1 MNIRFGVSPIAW
13 INDDMP
19 ELGGDT
25 PLETVFG
32 DCRDLGFEG
41 VELGGKFPKD
51 PAVLKP
57 LLAGYGL
64 DLIGGWYSTH
74 LLARDAE
81 AEITALQPHLALLE
95 AMGCKVFIAAECSN
109 AIHGQRDMPLRAQP
123 QVGEGGWP
131 AFGERLTRVADHV
144 AARGLRFAYHHH
156 LGTSV
161 ETQADLD
168 AFVANTGA
176 AVGFV
181 VDTGHAVL
189 GGVDPA
195 ALIRTHPGRVNH
207 VHCKDVR
214 RAVHRDILDGGR
226 SFLDGVLAGMFTAPG
241 DGAIDFAEVMR
252 ALAAIDYSGWIVI
265 EAEQDPALADPRRY
279 SEIGLSTL
287 KRDAAA
293 AGLTSAL
300 AAE

>member
-1 MNIRFGVSPIAW
+1 MSIRFGVSPIAW

-25 PLETVFG
+25 LLETVFG

-57 LLAGYGL
+57 LLGSYGL

-81 AEITALQPHLALLE
+81 AEIAALQPHLALLE
-95 AMGCKVFIAAECSN
+95 AMGSTVFIAAECSN
-109 AIHGQRDMPLRAQP
+109 AVHGRREVPLRNQP
-123 QVGEGGWP
+123 QVGEGQWP
-131 AFGERLTRVADHV
+131 LFGERLTQVAEYV
-144 AARGLRFAYHHH
+144 AARGFRFAYHHH

-161 ETQADLD
+161 EKPADIEAYL
-168 AFVANTGA
+168 AHTGEVA
-176 AVGFV
+176 GFV

-195 ALIRTHPGRVNH
+195 ALIRAHPRRVNH
-207 VHCKDVR
+207 VHCKDIR
-214 RAVHRDILDGGR
+214 RAVHKDILDGGK

-241 DGAIDFAEVMR
+241 DGAIDFSEVMR
-252 ALAAIDYSGWIVI
+252 ALAAIDYSGWIVV
-265 EAEQDPALADPRRY
+265 EAEQDPALADPRAY
-279 SEIGLSTL
+279 SAIGLSTL
-287 KRDAAA
+287 KREATE
-293 AGLTSAL
+293 AGLPRPL